1 MKRKS
6 IIRILSVI
14 TIVILLA
21 SALSAQHRPRRMGRP
36 VRMQPAASIGL
47 RVGNDFKNDQYLVG
61 AHFWLPV
68 GVFWNFIPS
77 ADYYFTDNDFKRWQ
91 FNGDVVFKPRPR
103 GSFYFGGG
111 VAVEYLTSNDRT
123 DVGGNVLVGF
133 EFSGRRRT
141 PITPYIQ
148 ARWTFLDDHH
158 EHFSLQGG
166 INFIL
171 R

>member
-1 MKRKS
+1 MKTKS
-6 IIRILSVI
+6 ITRILSIVTVI
-14 TIVILLA
+14 ILLA
-21 SALSAQHRPRRMGRP
+21 GSLYAQHRPRRMRQP
-36 VRMQPAASIGL
+36 AMMKPAASVGL
-47 RVGNDFKNDQYLVG
+47 RIGNDFKHDQYLVG

-68 GVFWNFIPS
+68 GLFWNFIPS

-103 GSFYFGGG
+103 GSLYFGGG
-111 VAVEYLTSNDRT
+111 VAVEYLTLDDRT
-123 DVGGNVLVGF
+123 DVGGNVLVGL
-133 EFSGRRRT
+133 EFRGRRKT

-148 ARWTFLDDHH
+148 ARWTFLD
-158 EHFSLQGG
+158 ENREYFSLLGG